1 MITLNHNFIKNCPRV
16 LLSEL
21 FQDVNSIRK
30 FIKNIEKTCTKYPE
44 IISKFFTVHDS
55 YNSNPLD
62 VFRGDVFEVFV
73 EFFLKAFQ
81 FSRHIGIIDYEPW
94 DILKEGSSDYG
105 IDGTGKL
112 NGFHDQEIFVSV
124 QCKYR
129 SNPNYML
136 TANKDHISNFVAKT
150 LTLDSIK
157 NRKSQM
163 YIFTTCYGLNK
174 STNEKMYENMI
185 RVYGIKEID
194 KILSNQNKAFWE
206 CFKNSLR
213 VNLAK

>member
-1 MITLNHNFIKNCPRV
+1 MIQLKHRFVRNFPSILLND
-16 LLSEL
+16 L
-21 FQDVNSIRK
+21 FKDVNSLGK
-30 FIKNIEKTCTKYPE
+30 FVKNIENICKKYPDV
-44 IISKFFTVHDS
+44 ISQFFTIYD
-55 YNSNPLD
+55 NSSSDPYST
-62 VFRGDVFEVFV
+62 FRGDVFEIFV

-81 FSRHIGIIDYEPW
+81 FSPQIGIIDYSPW
-94 DILKEGSSDYG
+94 DIVKEGSSDYG

-112 NGFHDQEIFVSV
+112 NGFHENEIFVTV

-129 SNPNYML
+129 SNPKHIL
-136 TANKDHISNFVAKT
+136 TANEDHISNFVAKT

-185 RVYGIKEID
+185 RVYGINEIN

-206 CFKNSLR
+206 SFKNSLR
-213 VNLAK
+213 VNLVK